1 MIFYGPFLWN
11 QLMIN
16 PHQTIEVHF
25 SVSFYLNWI
34 ELNIFVSLKMVFFN
48 VLHRGLRLNVELFAC
63 QWQAW
68 QSQSRHPGHC
78 DTVSLPSMITMSSIV
93 SHRLSFVWFKC
104 SFAQTSL
111 KRFPI
116 TILFLYL
123 ISQLHSNHFS
133 SQTIFDQF
141 KPNRMSIEF
150 HFLFWKNFQFFP
162 PFLIHKILAH
172 SFVLCIP
179 VSPQNVHV
187 CNVLHCNHNI
197 LYLVWSPSSG
207 SLCLCLVLMPCKGC
221 SFKSK
226 WWLTADADADDDLV
240 DAIQCL
246 FIWAINLIWF
256 KIIHFN
262 SWKNI
267 HFILKTLFFIF
278 KAVKNLNV
286 KC

>member
-1 MIFYGPFLWN
+1 MFINFWLSWCHYHWCLWIVN
-11 QLMIN
+11 DKWYFVVLSYEINWWLILTKLLKFTFQLVFI
-16 PHQTIEVHF
+16 
-25 SVSFYLNWI
+25 WI
-34 ELNIFVSLKMVFFN
+34 ELNIFVSLKMVFFFN

-104 SFAQTSL
+104 SFVQTSL
-111 KRFPI
+111 KRFTI

-187 CNVLHCNHNI
+187 YVMHCIVIITFSIWFGHRHLVHCAYVLCSCHAK
-197 LYLVWSPSSG
+197 VVPSSQNDD
-207 SLCLCLVLMPCKGC
+207 
-221 SFKSK
+221 
-226 WWLTADADADDDLV
+226 WLQMQMQMM
-240 DAIQCL
+240 I
-246 FIWAINLIWF
+246 
-256 KIIHFN
+256 
-262 SWKNI
+262 
-267 HFILKTLFFIF
+267 
-278 KAVKNLNV
+278 
-286 KC
+286 